1 MGGLE
6 EGIHLMESSKVRVK
20 SLKAPVGKLKP
31 KLNQA
36 AQLRASVGKLIQVN
50 EEHKLYKKDSR
61 LNENFEEMEEE
72 EEEIEEEEEEAEVEL
87 TVEDDTDEI
96 EVQLNKIQ
104 GLQLKADQPKVINGD
119 DDGYGLLTV
128 L

>member
-6 EGIHLMESSKVRVK
+6 EGIHLME